1 MSSNVVDDNNPA
13 GPATGGSEQA
23 QAVRASQE
31 GNPEWTPAYPGQLYE
46 VPIYV
51 DSSDEEEQETASA
64 RKAAREP
71 SVLPVKSHKPVSNKT
86 LSKSHHSSSITHS
99 VQPTS
104 LPLPSVI
111 TLSKSGSFT
120 LSMGKSS
127 ARVVKSDDGMLY
139 VSMVDCLASA
149 GFIDPGSIIRRLSKR
164 FGPFSSHK
172 MRFNKSNN
180 TLHMFTMQEC
190 VRMLIL
196 YMGVCRTNKED
207 CITVI
212 GKLNAYIK

>member
-1 MSSNVVDDNNPA
+1 MSSNVVNDNNPT

-23 QAVRASQE
+23 QAVRASQK

-51 DSSDEEEQETASA
+51 DSSDEEEQETASN
-64 RKAAREP
+64 R
-71 SVLPVKSHKPVSNKT
+71 T
-86 LSKSHHSSSITHS
+86 LSKSHHSSFITHS
-99 VQPTS
+99 VQPAT

-127 ARVVKSDDGMLY
+127 VRVVKSDDGILY